1 MLGPSL
7 LTRSGTVCEALAAT
21 TFVKFN
27 LLDETSRTRRKRNL
41 DE

>member
-27 LLDETSRTRRKRNL
+27 LLDEKLTITNVF
-41 DE
+41 DN